1 MEEEKDIQHVDFL
14 ADFMNEL
21 KRMIPEPTFPRTKE
35 TMTWRLVAYMR
46 YQTFTVSKKG
56 TTKFTCKYIGL
67 LLKRDA

>member
-1 MEEEKDIQHVDFL
+1 
-14 ADFMNEL
+14 MNEL
-21 KRMIPEPTFPRTKE
+21 KRRIPEPTFPRTKE